1 MKLGVLTGLA
11 AEARLLERALTGS
24 DVIVAR
30 TGAVP
35 ERARGA
41 AESLVA
47 AGAGALLSFGLAGG
61 LDPRLRAGDLV
72 LADRVVLPDGR
83 SIPTT
88 PAWHEAAWLRI
99 GAGNRTL
106 TGAVAGSPTLLTSVA
121 DKRRIHQET
130 GALAADM
137 ESHALA
143 AVAANAGLPFL
154 VLRAISDPVTCDL
167 PSVARIPLHPDGR
180 VRIAAALRHLCA
192 NPREWPHVQRLGRD
206 TRAGLHG
213 LRRVVRAAALVLA

>member
-1 MKLGVLTGLA
+1 MRIGVLTGLA

-24 DVIVAR
+24 DVIIAR

-35 ERARGA
+35 ERAEAA

-47 AGAGALLSFGLAGG
+47 KGAAALLSFGLAGG
-61 LDPRLRAGDLV
+61 LDPTLRAGDLV

-83 SIPTT
+83 AIATT
-88 PAWHEAAWLRI
+88 EGWREAAWLRI
-99 GAGNRTL
+99 GAGNRTVV
-106 TGAVAGSPTLLTSVA
+106 GPIAGSPALLTSAA
-121 DKRRIHQET
+121 DKRRIHQAT
-130 GALAADM
+130 GAVAADM

-154 VLRAISDPVTCDL
+154 VLRAISDPVAYDL

-206 TRAGLHG
+206 TRAGLVG
-213 LRRVVRAAALVLA
+213 LRRVVRAAALAPT